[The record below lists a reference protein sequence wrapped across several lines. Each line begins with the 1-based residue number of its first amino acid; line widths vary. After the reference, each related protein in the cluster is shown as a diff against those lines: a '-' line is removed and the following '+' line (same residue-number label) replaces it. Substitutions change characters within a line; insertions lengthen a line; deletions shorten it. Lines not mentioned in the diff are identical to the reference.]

1 MKRCPECRRDYYDGT
16 LLYCLDDG
24 TALVEGPASSDEPA
38 TAILSGQS
46 AGERTQVFAPLPP
59 PSVTQGNSIAV
70 LSFVN
75 MSADADNEYF
85 CDGLAEELLNAL
97 AKIDDLKVAAR
108 TSSFSFKDKKTDIG
122 EIGRKLGVAHVLEG
136 SVRKSGDRLR
146 IAVQLLNASDGYTL
160 WSETYDREMRDIFD
174 VQDEITLAVIDALKL
189 KLLGSAKTSLLE
201 RPTENTEAYKA
212 YLKGRYLRYAKNDHR
227 GAAAAFEEAVRL
239 DPAHA
244 PSWLGVAETCVLQ
257 AHYGLIDSREACSKV
272 RAALAT
278 ARMIQGETAEALYI
292 EGFAA
297 FIERDWAACRT
308 AYRRSTDLDPTNSR
322 ALGTFGVISCVL
334 GNVDEALTLL
344 ERAREADPLAAY
356 PYAMAGTGLVA
367 ARRFED
373 ALPFFEQA
381 FAFEKDQT
389 LALWSFAEAKIA
401 LGDFDEGI
409 AAAERGAAI
418 SGRGPFFLGLLGWAL
433 AVAGRAS
440 ESREILDEI
449 RNRQF
454 GSALLPEACLLGVL
468 GERDRA
474 FELLTRA
481 AEECAPVAYYLGLPR
496 FDWFRDDP
504 RFVTFAEYL
513 GVPNWKQ

>member
-1 MKRCPECRRDYYDGT
+1 VVLP
-16 LLYCLDDG
+16 
-24 TALVEGPASSDEPA
+24 LVDMSIDQNE
-38 TAILSGQS
+38 QS
-46 AGERTQVFAPLPP
+46 L
-59 PSVTQGNSIAV
+59 
-70 LSFVN
+70 
-75 MSADADNEYF
+75 
-85 CDGLAEELLNAL
+85 CDGLTEELSNWL
-97 AKIDDLKVAAR
+97 AHIPTLRVVAR
-108 TSSFSFKDKKTDIG
+108 TSAFAFKGKGADLREVG
-122 EIGRKLGVAHVLEG
+122 ETLGVANVLEG

-174 VQDEITLAVIDALKL
+174 VQDDIALAVIDALKL
-189 KLLGSAKTSLLE
+189 KLLGNAKTSLLE
-201 RPTENTEAYKA
+201 RHTENTEAYKA

-227 GAAAAFEEAVRL
+227 GAAIAFEEAVRL

-257 AHYGLIDSREACSKV
+257 AHYGLMDSREACSKV

-278 ARMIQGETAEALYI
+278 ARMIQGETAEDFYI

-297 FIERDWAACRT
+297 FIERDWPACLK
-308 AYRRSTDLDPTNSR
+308 AYRRSTDIDPNNSR
-322 ALGTFGVISCVL
+322 AVGTFGVISCVL
-334 GNVDEALTLL
+334 GNVEDALVLL
-344 ERAREADPLAAY
+344 ARAREADPLAAY
-356 PYAMAGTGLVA
+356 PYAMTGTGLVA

-496 FDWFRDDP
+496 FDWFRQGQPSSPYQP
-504 RFVTFAEYL
+504 RVQYSFL
-513 GVPNWKQ
+513 G